1 VRTYLSAWVAAR
13 CVRWGLGVAHSAHFR
28 RIAGI
33 LVQQGQIGVE
43 EESFQ
48 IMVAIPYVLLSD
60 HGWLQVVALFNSR
73 VCGQPI
79 HRASATVR
87 TPPPQCAQSNRV
99 FF

>member
-1 VRTYLSAWVAAR
+1 MKSWDEVGFELMTSRFIFHFSTN
-13 CVRWGLGVAHSAHFR
+13 WGQ
-28 RIAGI
+28 IAGI

-48 IMVAIPYVLLSD
+48 IMVVIPYVLLSD
-60 HGWLQVVALFNSR
+60 HSWLQVVALFNAR

-87 TPPPQCAQSNRV
+87 TPPPQCAQSIRV
-99 FF
+99 WVGR